1 MYLSKFNFMEALQ
14 DEMQALKEVQRII
27 EQEYG
32 IVLESYEDAYI
43 AENAMSSIAKSIVGQ
58 IHQWGVLVY

>member
-1 MYLSKFNFMEALQ
+1 MEALQ
-14 DEMQALKEVQRII
+14 DEMRVLKEVQRII

-43 AENAMSSIAKSIVGQ
+43 AENAISSIAKSIVGQ
-58 IHQWGVLVY
+58 IHQ